1 MRFRRPLCRSC
12 SRRRLQ
18 GGRMRLRWCSRMKA
32 SAMARS
38 IGAPTGGRLTRARGV
53 GPETVVGLCL
63 ARSLDMI
70 VGLIGILKAGG
81 AYVPLDP
88 EYPIARLEYMVAEAG
103 LRLLLTQSSLAS
115 SLTIPA
121 GVKRVLLDLEDTT
134 GQPDTAPS
142 INLHPEHLVYL
153 IFTSGSTGKP
163 KGAANT
169 HGGLHNR
176 MSWMQN

>member
-1 MRFRRPLCRSC
+1 
-12 SRRRLQ
+12 
-18 GGRMRLRWCSRMKA
+18 
-32 SAMARS
+32 
-38 IGAPTGGRLTRARGV
+38 
-53 GPETVVGLCL
+53 VGLCL

-121 GVKRVLLDLEDTT
+121 GVKRVLLDLEDT
-134 GQPDTAPS
+134 DRAARHSS
-142 INLHPEHLVYL
+142 IHQSASRTLGLFDLYL
-153 IFTSGSTGKP
+153 GID
-163 KGAANT
+163 
-169 HGGLHNR
+169 R
-176 MSWMQN
+176 